1 MKHPLALQLYSLRRE
16 ATMDA
21 EGTVRRVPSLGFE
34 GVELAGTY
42 GWPAEKWKQLLAETR
57 LQVVAAHVGLE
68 PLENEWPVHAEFQ
81 RAVQNRRIIV
91 PALPERLRTLTGY
104 REAAKRL
111 NELGRRAK
119 AEGFELLYHNH
130 AFEFEKLADGSCG
143 IDILLRETDPQLVRL
158 EVDTYWVERG
168 GRDSRA
174 FIEQHGAR
182 IGTIHAKELRKRDN
196 GDVPAGQGDI
206 DWQFI
211 IPLARKNGWPVIV
224 EYEGHNAVAA
234 VAESARYLSTL

>member
-1 MKHPLALQLYSLRRE
+1 
-16 ATMDA
+16 
-21 EGTVRRVPSLGFE
+21 
-34 GVELAGTY
+34 
-42 GWPAEKWKQLLAETR
+42 
-57 LQVVAAHVGLE
+57 
-68 PLENEWPVHAEFQ
+68 
-81 RAVQNRRIIV
+81 VQNRRIIV
-91 PALPERLRTLTGY
+91 PALPDRLRTLTGY
-104 REAAKRL
+104 REAAKCL
-111 NELGRRAK
+111 NELGRRAQ

-130 AFEFEKLADGSCG
+130 AFEFGKLADGSCG

-174 FIEQHGAR
+174 FIEQHAAR